1 MRPSKSTARTATT
14 ASAVALLTAA
24 SLTSA
29 FGAQAHDVK
38 IPRAEKTLRGE
49 TTLTAAPLATWQTDG
64 IVWSVE
70 YARGVVY
77 VGGTF
82 DSVRPPGAKPGQK
95 QVTRKNFAA
104 FDAATG
110 KLLPCAHSFTEGA
123 GTVRA
128 LKASP
133 DGKVLYVGGSF
144 GKVDGAGVA
153 SAVALNTADCSLRR
167 DFRPAVAA
175 PVRAIQTTGTT
186 VYLGGDFTVVDGQ
199 ERKRLAALSRS
210 GTLLPFK
217 ADIDEPVRALLAAP
231 DRGQVLV
238 GGRFHNVNGK
248 PEQALVS
255 LNPTTGSTVR
265 SFPDW
270 LPDRSAVTSLA
281 RNGDHFYLGA
291 EGEGAGIF
299 DGRIAGR
306 LSDGAMVWKDTC
318 LGATQDVVVYKDVL
332 YSASHAHYC
341 GLTPGGF
348 PDGPRR
354 HFLAQSIGDKSILH
368 WFPDTDD
375 GIGEGVGPRTLV
387 MAGGV
392 LWAGGEFTT
401 VNGKPQQGLTRFGA
415 RPGDTAPEAAPRLTV
430 GRARAGTVTL
440 AWRAAW
446 DRDDAELTYLIYR
459 DGVLVA
465 SRRQRSAEWNRP
477 DMTYTDSVPHGS
489 HHRYTIAVTDGRH
502 TTPRSEPIDAT
513 A

>member
-1 MRPSKSTARTATT
+1 MT
-14 ASAVALLTAA
+14 ASTVVLLAAA

-29 FGAQAHDVK
+29 FGSQARDVK
-38 IPRAEKTLRGE
+38 VLRTEKTPRGE
-49 TTLTAAPLATWQTDG
+49 RTLTAAPLATWQTDG

-82 DSVRPPGAKPGQK
+82 DNVRPPGAKPGRK
-95 QVTRKNFAA
+95 QVARKNFAA
-104 FDAATG
+104 FDALTG
-110 KLLPCAHSFTEGA
+110 KLLPCAHSFTKGA

-128 LKASP
+128 LKASR

-144 GKVDGAGVA
+144 DRVDGTGVS
-153 SAVALNTADCSLRR
+153 SATALNTADCSLRR

-175 PVRAIQTTGTT
+175 PVRAIETTDTT
-186 VYLGGDFTVVDGQ
+186 VYLAGDFTVVDGQ
-199 ERKRLAALSRS
+199 ERRRVAAFSRS

-217 ADIDEPVRALLAAP
+217 ADVDGPVRAILAAS

-238 GGRFHNVNGK
+238 GGKFHHVNGQ

-255 LNPTTGSTVR
+255 LSPTTGSTVK
-265 SFPDW
+265 SFHDW
-270 LPDRSAVTSLA
+270 LPERSAVTSLT
-281 RNGDHFYLGA
+281 RNGDRFYLGA
-291 EGEGAGIF
+291 EGEGTGIF

-306 LSDGAMVWKDTC
+306 LSDGTMVWKDTC
-318 LGATQDVVVYKDVL
+318 LGATQDVVVYKGVL

-354 HFLAQSIGDKSILH
+354 HFLAESVSDRSILH

-387 MAGGV
+387 MAGNV
-392 LWAGGEFTT
+392 LWAGGEFTA
-401 VNGKPQQGLTRFGA
+401 VNGRPQQGLTRFGTG
-415 RPGDTAPEAAPRLTV
+415 PGDTAPQAAPRLT
-430 GRARAGTVTL
+430 ARRTHAGKVTL
-440 AWRAAW
+440 AWRATW
-446 DRDDAELTYLIYR
+446 DRDDAELTYRIYR

-465 SRRQRSAEWNRP
+465 SPKRRSVEWDRP
-477 DMTYTDSVPHGS
+477 DMTYTDSVPPGS
-489 HHRYTIAVTDGRH
+489 HHRYTIAATDGRH
-502 TTPRSEPIDAT
+502 TTHRSEPLDVT